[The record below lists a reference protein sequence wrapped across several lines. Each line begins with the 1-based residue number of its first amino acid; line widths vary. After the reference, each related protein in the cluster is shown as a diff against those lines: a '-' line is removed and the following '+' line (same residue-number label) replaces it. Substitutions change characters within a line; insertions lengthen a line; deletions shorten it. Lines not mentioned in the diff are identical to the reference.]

1 MEKNNSEALEFVTSV
16 NDFTVYCG
24 RLMFSSPIWKIYPT
38 KDWKM
43 FLKASKHVYRYFFL
57 RFKKNFKF

>member
-1 MEKNNSEALEFVTSV
+1 MEKNNPEALEFVTSV

-57 RFKKNFKF
+57 